1 MTRKQFLI
9 QVKVPEEPLYYVYQ
23 EIMTD
28 PVKVLVRFAVKT
40 RLDILF
46 SAARF
51 VGKLSHATFSWNLA

>member
-1 MTRKQFLI
+1 MSYHDPETIVLI
-9 QVKVPEEPLYYVYQ
+9 HVKVPEEPLYYVYQ

-51 VGKLSHATFSWNLA
+51 VGI